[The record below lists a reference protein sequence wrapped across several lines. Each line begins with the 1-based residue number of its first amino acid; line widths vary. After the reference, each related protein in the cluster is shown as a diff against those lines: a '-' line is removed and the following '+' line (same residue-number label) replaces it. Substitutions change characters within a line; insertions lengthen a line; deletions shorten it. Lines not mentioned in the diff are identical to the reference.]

1 MAPMCDSLLRT
12 AGVAALLLVSSVSAF
27 SPALRLQ
34 SSPPLVAVSQRAT
47 PATMV
52 PIRIPTSLAMLG
64 SSDSPQK
71 NFEDEEAFL
80 RYEEKSGH
88 FPSLSTLVK
97 TVGIAGAVLAMS
109 SSPALA
115 TSLPDVSLAVGVG
128 APVGLVESIR
138 QTGFYQ
144 AFSLVFLSEIGDK
157 TFFIAGLLAMKTSK
171 LVSFVGSLAA
181 LSAMTVLSCVIGQV
195 FNAVPSGFSNGLPLD
210 DIAAVLAFTFFG
222 FKTLKEAYDIEEGE
236 SVMDEELADAEEAV
250 DGSDTIKIDNKWGQ
264 LFSIFGLVFAAEF
277 GDRSFLATIAL
288 SAAQNPFSVCGG
300 AIGGHAIAT
309 AIAVSGGAY
318 IAKYVSEKVIGYIGG
333 GLFLLFA
340 LTTATGIF

>member
-1 MAPMCDSLLRT
+1 MAPICDSLLRT
-12 AGVAALLLVSSVSAF
+12 AGVATLLLLSSVSAF
-27 SPALRLQ
+27 SPALQLH
-34 SSPPLVAVSQRAT
+34 SSPPLVAVSQRAA

-52 PIRIPTSLAMLG
+52 PIRIPTSLTMLG
-64 SSDSPQK
+64 STDSPQK
-71 NFEDEEAFL
+71 NFVDEEEFL
-80 RYEEKSGH
+80 RYEKSGH

-115 TSLPDVSLAVGVG
+115 TSLPDVSLAVGAG
-128 APVGLVESIR
+128 APVGLIESIR

-181 LSAMTVLSCVIGQV
+181 LAAMTVLSCVIGQV
-195 FNAVPSGFSNGLPLD
+195 FHAVPSGFSQGLPLD

-250 DGSDTIKIDNKWGQ
+250 DGSDTVTIDNKWGQ
-264 LFSIFGLVFAAEF
+264 LLSIFGLVFAAEF

-318 IAKYVSEKVIGYIGG
+318 IAKYVSEKVIGYVGG